1 MPEDRAYTARP
12 FVAGVNHRTSSL
24 GLRDQMF
31 IEEEAVAGV
40 LGLLRDAGLDE
51 AVLLSTCDRVE
62 IVGAHPE
69 PEKAA
74 DIVLTV
80 LAEQTQVSLADLR
93 AQAHLAY
100 DEAAV
105 LHLFNIAASLASLVI
120 GEPQVLGQVKAGH
133 RIAKDAGMPAG
144 VLDALLQAAYGA
156 AKRVRTETGIGEGPV
171 SIAAVATMVVQD
183 LHGALPGVSALLIGA
198 GDMGEMVAEDMI
210 GEGLADLTVI
220 HPRERRA
227 RRTAR
232 VLGCNFDVFDNL
244 AERVPKTD
252 VIIAA
257 LGDGG
262 RIVEKDL
269 VAQALKA
276 RRRRPILVVDTAVP
290 GDVDPAV
297 HDLDDAYVYDFGDLE
312 RIAMEGLVGRG
323 AEAEAA
329 RRIVDD
335 EVRAFLNGQRERDA
349 GPLVTDLRR
358 HFEDQRAQA
367 LVEAGGDAEKA
378 THLLVARLLHGP
390 STRLRRAAAEA
401 NLDLDAAERLLA
413 HLFQPDG
420 PGADGGTGGGG
431 KENG

>member
-1 MPEDRAYTARP
+1 M
-12 FVAGVNHRTSSL
+12 
-24 GLRDQMF
+24 
-31 IEEEAVAGV
+31 
-40 LGLLRDAGLDE
+40 
-51 AVLLSTCDRVE
+51 
-62 IVGAHPE
+62 
-69 PEKAA
+69 
-74 DIVLTV
+74 
-80 LAEQTQVSLADLR
+80 
-93 AQAHLAY
+93 
-100 DEAAV
+100 
-105 LHLFNIAASLASLVI
+105 I

-232 VLGCNFDVFDNL
+232 VLGCNFDAFDNL
-244 AERVPKTD
+244 AELVPKTD

-358 HFEDQRAQA
+358 HFEDQRVQA
-367 LVEAGGDAEKA
+367 LTEAGGDAEKA

>member
-1 MPEDRAYTARP
+1 MPEDRAQTARP

-31 IEEEAVAGV
+31 VEEDALPAVLEDLRAQ
-40 LGLLRDAGLDE
+40 GLKE

-62 IVGAHPE
+62 VVGAHPD

-74 DIVLTV
+74 EIALAV
-80 LAEQTQVSLADLR
+80 LAQQTQVPLDDLR
-93 AQAHLAY
+93 AQANMAF

-133 RIAKDAGMPAG
+133 RIAKEAGLPAG
-144 VLDALLQAAYGA
+144 VLDDLLQAAYGA

-171 SIAAVATMVVQD
+171 SIAAVATMLVQD
-183 LHGALPGVSALLIGA
+183 LHGDLPGVSALLIGA

-210 GEGLADLTVI
+210 GEGLANLTVI

-232 VLGCNFDVFDNL
+232 ILNCNYDDFDNL
-244 AERVPKTD
+244 ADLVPKTD
-252 VIIAA
+252 VVIAA
-257 LGDGG
+257 LGGGG
-262 RIVEKDL
+262 RIVGKDL
-269 VAQALKA
+269 VAAALKA

-297 HDLDDAYVYDFGDLE
+297 HDLDDAYVYDFGDME

-329 RRIVDD
+329 HRIVEE
-335 EVRAFLNGQRERDA
+335 EVRAFLSGRRERDA
-349 GPLVTDLRR
+349 GPLVSDLRR
-358 HFEDQRAQA
+358 YFEDQRAQA
-367 LVEAGGDAEKA
+367 LSEAGGDAEKA
-378 THLLVARLLHGP
+378 THLLVGRLLHGP
-390 STRLRRAAAEA
+390 STRLRRAAADA
-401 NLDLDAAERLLA
+401 DLDLEAAERLLA
-413 HLFQPDG
+413 HLFQPDT
-420 PGADGGTGGGG
+420 PGD

>member
-31 IEEEAVAGV
+31 IEEEAVAAV

-80 LAEQTQVSLADLR
+80 LAKQTQVSLADLR

-232 VLGCNFDVFDNL
+232 VLGCNFDAFDNL
-244 AERVPKTD
+244 AELVPKTD

-358 HFEDQRAQA
+358 HFEDQRVQA
-367 LVEAGGDAEKA
+367 LTEAGGDAEKA

-420 PGADGGTGGGG
+420 PGTDGGTGGGG

>member
-1 MPEDRAYTARP
+1 MPEDRAHSARP

-31 IEEEAVAGV
+31 IEDEAVPGV
-40 LGLLRDAGLDE
+40 LARLRDAGVAE

-62 IVGAHPE
+62 VVGADPD
-69 PEKAA
+69 PDAAA
-74 DIVLTV
+74 DKVLGV
-80 LAEQTQVSLADLR
+80 LAVETQVPLADLK
-93 AQAHLAY
+93 AQAHIAV

-120 GEPQVLGQVKAGH
+120 GEPQVLGQVKAAH
-133 RIAKDAGMPAG
+133 RMAKEAGLPKG
-144 VLDALLQAAYGA
+144 VLDALLQAAYSA
-156 AKRVRTETGIGEGPV
+156 AKRVRTETGVGEGPV
-171 SIAAVATMVVQD
+171 SIAAVATMLVQD
-183 LHGALPGVSALLIGA
+183 LHGDLEGVSVLLVGA

-210 GEGLADLTVI
+210 GEGLTNLTVI

-227 RRTAR
+227 KRTAR
-232 VLGCNFDVFDNL
+232 VLNCNYDLFENL
-244 AERVPKTD
+244 ADLVPKTD
-252 VIIAA
+252 VLIAA
-257 LGDGG
+257 LGGGG
-262 RIVEKDL
+262 RIVEKSL
-269 VAQALKA
+269 VAAALKA

-323 AEAEAA
+323 AEAQAA
-329 RRIVDD
+329 QRIVDE
-335 EVRAFLNGQRERDA
+335 EVRAFLNGRRERDA
-349 GPLVTDLRR
+349 GPLVTGLRQY
-358 HFEDQRAQA
+358 FEDHRAQA
-367 LVEAGGDAEKA
+367 LAEAGGDAEKA

-401 NLDLDAAERLLA
+401 DLDLAAAERLIA
-413 HLFQPDG
+413 HLFQPD
-420 PGADGGTGGGG
+420 PPDADGGPGGGG

>member
-31 IEEEAVAGV
+31 IEEEAVAAV

-80 LAEQTQVSLADLR
+80 LAKQTQVSLADLR
-93 AQAHLAY
+93 AQAPLAY

-232 VLGCNFDVFDNL
+232 VLGCNFDAFDNL
-244 AERVPKTD
+244 AELVPKTD

-358 HFEDQRAQA
+358 HFEDQRVQA
-367 LVEAGGDAEKA
+367 LTEAGGDAEKA

>member
-156 AKRVRTETGIGEGPV
+156 AKRVRTKTGIGEGPV

-232 VLGCNFDVFDNL
+232 VLGCNFDVFENL

-323 AEAEAA
+323 TEAEAA

-367 LVEAGGDAEKA
+367 LTEAGGDAEKA

-401 NLDLDAAERLLA
+401 NLDLDAVERLLT
-413 HLFQPDG
+413 HLFQPEG
-420 PGADGGTGGGG
+420 SGADGGTGGGG

>member
-1 MPEDRAYTARP
+1 MAEDRAQSARP

-31 IEEEAVAGV
+31 IEDEAAPGVLARLRAAGV
-40 LGLLRDAGLDE
+40 DE

-62 IVGAHPE
+62 VVAAHPD
-69 PEKAA
+69 PGRAA
-74 DIVLTV
+74 DIVLDV
-80 LAEQTQVSLADLR
+80 LAEETGVPPGDLK
-93 AQAHLAY
+93 AQANIAF

-120 GEPQVLGQVKAGH
+120 GEPQVLGQVKAAH
-133 RIAKDAGMPAG
+133 RIAKDEGLPSG

-156 AKRVRTETGIGEGPV
+156 AKRVRTETGVGEGPV
-171 SIAAVATMVVQD
+171 SIAAVATMLVND
-183 LHGALPGVSALLIGA
+183 LHGDLAGVSALLIGA

-210 GEGLADLTVI
+210 GEGLQNLTVI

-232 VLGCNFDVFDNL
+232 VLNCNFAAFETL
-244 AERVPKTD
+244 ADLVPKTD

-257 LGDGG
+257 LGGGG
-262 RIVEKDL
+262 RIVEKAL
-269 VAQALKA
+269 VASALKA

-297 HDLDDAYVYDFGDLE
+297 HDLDDAYAYDFGDLE

-329 RRIVDD
+329 QRIVDQ
-335 EVRAFLNGQRERDA
+335 EVQGFLSGRRERDA
-349 GPLVTDLRR
+349 GPLVADLRR
-358 HFEDQRAQA
+358 YFEDQRAQA
-367 LVEAGGDAEKA
+367 LSAAGGDAEKA
-378 THLLVARLLHGP
+378 THLLVGRLLHGP

-401 NLDLDAAERLLA
+401 NLDLAAAERLIA
-413 HLFQPDG
+413 HLFQPDL
-420 PGADGGTGGGG
+420 PDADGGTGGGG
-431 KENG
+431 ENK